1 MTHRGE
7 DEMRYTTAG
16 ESHGPALVT
25 IVSDIPA
32 GIPIAQAAI
41 DEDLARRQRGY
52 GRGGRMAIES
62 DRATVLSGVRF
73 GVTIGSPVALT
84 IENRDW
90 ENWTDVMSA
99 FGSPTAERA
108 VTAPRPG
115 HADLAGAL
123 KTGASDIRDVLERAS
138 ARETAARVAAGA
150 IAKALL
156 AELGVAVRSYVARI
170 GEAALEVD
178 PEPRELDIA
187 AIEASDVRCP
197 DAAAAERMRAAI
209 DAAAAAGDSLGG
221 VVVVVATGLVPGLGS
236 YTQADRRLDAR
247 IGAALLSI
255 PAIRGVEIGDGFA
268 AAARRGSQV
277 HDAIRYHPGH
287 GIVRPTNH
295 AGGLEGGMTDGEPVV
310 VRAAMKPI
318 PTLTSA
324 LESVDLA
331 TLERVDAAR
340 ERSDTCAVP
349 AAGVIAE
356 AELALVLAT
365 AYAEKY
371 GGDSLAEMQ
380 AALGVYRARLPR

>member
-1 MTHRGE
+1 
-7 DEMRYTTAG
+7 MRYTTAG

-25 IVSDIPA
+25 IVSDVPA
-32 GIPIAQAAI
+32 GIPVAQAAI
-41 DEDLARRQRGY
+41 DADLARRQRGY

-73 GVTIGSPVALT
+73 GVTLGSPVALT

-90 ENWTDVMSA
+90 RNWTHVMSA
-99 FGSPTAERA
+99 FGPATTERA

-123 KTGASDIRDVLERAS
+123 KTGASDIRDILERAS
-138 ARETAARVAAGA
+138 ARETGARVAAGA

-156 AELGVAVRSYVARI
+156 AELGVAVHSYVARI
-170 GEAALEVD
+170 GEAAIECEPD
-178 PEPRELDIA
+178 PRELDIA

-197 DAAAAERMRAAI
+197 DAAVAERMCAAI
-209 DAAAAAGDSLGG
+209 DGAASAGDSLGG

-236 YTQADRRLDAR
+236 HTQADRRLDAR
-247 IGAALLSI
+247 IGAAILSI

-268 AAARRGSQV
+268 AAVARGSAV
-277 HDAIRYHPGH
+277 HDPIRFQPGR
-287 GIVRPTNH
+287 GIIRPTNH
-295 AGGLEGGMTDGEPVV
+295 AGGLEGGMTNGEPVV

-324 LESVDLA
+324 LESVDLG

-349 AAGVIAE
+349 ASGVIAE

-365 AYAEKY
+365 AYAEKF
-371 GGDSLAEMQ
+371 GGDSLAEMH
-380 AALGVYRARLPR
+380 AGLDVYRARLPR

>member
-1 MTHRGE
+1 
-7 DEMRYTTAG
+7 MRYTTAG

-25 IVSDIPA
+25 IVSDVPA
-32 GIPIAQAAI
+32 GIPIVQADI

-73 GVTIGSPVALT
+73 GLTLGSPVALT

-90 ENWTDVMSA
+90 QNWTQVMSA
-99 FGSPTAERA
+99 FGPKAAERA
-108 VTAPRPG
+108 VRAPRPG

-123 KTGASDIRDVLERAS
+123 KIGASDIRDVLERAS

-156 AELGVAVRSYVARI
+156 AELGVAVHSYVARI
-170 GEAALEVD
+170 GEAAIEVEPD
-178 PEPRELDIA
+178 PRELDVA
-187 AIEASDVRCP
+187 AIESSDVRCP
-197 DAAAAERMRAAI
+197 DAAVAERIRAAI
-209 DAAAAAGDSLGG
+209 DGAASAGDSLGG
-221 VVVVVATGLVPGLGS
+221 VVVVVATGLIPGLGS
-236 YTQADRRLDAR
+236 HTQADRRLDAR
-247 IGAALLSI
+247 IGAAMLSI

-277 HDAIRYHPGH
+277 HDAIRFEPGV

-295 AGGLEGGMTDGEPVV
+295 AGGLEGGMTNGEPVV

-324 LESVDLA
+324 LESIDLA

-356 AELALVLAT
+356 AELALVFAT
-365 AYAEKY
+365 AYAEKF

-380 AALGVYRARLPR
+380 TALAAYRARLPR

>member
-1 MTHRGE
+1 
-7 DEMRYTTAG
+7 MRYTTAG

-25 IVSDIPA
+25 IVSDVPA
-32 GIPIAQAAI
+32 GIPVAQAAI
-41 DEDLARRQRGY
+41 DTDLARRQRGY

-62 DRATVLSGVRF
+62 DRANVLSGVRF
-73 GVTIGSPVALT
+73 GVTLGSPVALT

-90 ENWTDVMSA
+90 ENWTEVMSA
-99 FGSPTAERA
+99 FGPETAERA

-156 AELGVAVRSYVARI
+156 AELGVAVHSYVARI
-170 GEAALEVD
+170 GEAALERD
-178 PEPRELDIA
+178 PDPRELDVVEV
-187 AIEASDVRCP
+187 EASDVRCP
-197 DAAAAERMRAAI
+197 DAAVAERMRAAI

-236 YTQADRRLDAR
+236 HTQADRRLDAL

-277 HDAIRYHPGH
+277 HDAIRYEPGR

-331 TLERVDAAR
+331 TLDRVDAAR

-365 AYAEKY
+365 AYAEKV

-380 AALGVYRARLPR
+380 AALEAYRARLPR

>member
-1 MTHRGE
+1 
-7 DEMRYTTAG
+7 MRYTTAG

-25 IVSDIPA
+25 IVSDVPA
-32 GIPIAQAAI
+32 GIPIVQAAI

-73 GVTIGSPVALT
+73 GVTLGSPVALT

-90 ENWTDVMSA
+90 ENWTGVMSA
-99 FGSPTAERA
+99 FGPETIERA

-123 KTGASDIRDVLERAS
+123 KTGASDIRAILERAS

-156 AELGVAVRSYVARI
+156 AELGVTVHSYVARI
-170 GEAALEVD
+170 GDASIDREPD
-178 PEPRELDIA
+178 PHELDLA

-197 DAAAAERMRAAI
+197 DAAVAERMRAAI

-277 HDAIRYHPGH
+277 HDAIRFEPGR

-356 AELALVLAT
+356 AELALVLAV
-365 AYAEKY
+365 AYAEKF
-371 GGDSLAEMQ
+371 GGDSLTEMR
-380 AALGVYRARLPR
+380 AALDAYRARLPR